1 MMCSGRVIHMAVSKS
16 FIGGLLIGIIAGAGV
31 GAGIVIMLAPKLPNS
46 YYLTIIN
53 FDMGVA
59 QRMSWLPP
67 DAGVT
72 IVGTTAKN
80 VTIAAPANTIIV
92 LNITAGI
99 VDYWLGSDAG
109 DIIPFNATLFW
120 IVMNR
125 SKTIQP
131 HWY

>member
-1 MMCSGRVIHMAVSKS
+1 MMRSRTAIYMAVSKS

-31 GAGIVIMLAPKLPNS
+31 GAAIMYMLAPKFPNS
-46 YYLTIIN
+46 NYLTIIH

-59 QRMSWLPP
+59 QRLSWLPP
-67 DAGVT
+67 DAGAT
-72 IVGTTAKN
+72 IVGTSAKN
-80 VTIAAPANTIIV
+80 VTIGAPPDSIIV
-92 LNITAGI
+92 VNITAGI
-99 VDYWLGSDAG
+99 VDYWLGPDAG
-109 DIIPFNATLFW
+109 DVIPFNATLFW